1 MKKKLIFLLAILMI
15 IPSFTEIGYA
25 LSFKDEET
33 SKSQENF
40 IDQKFSLREE
50 SFGQSL
56 QAQKLDDGAGLENL
70 RETSSAKMRKPAS
83 DEEFTA
89 FVKEANGSN
98 SIKSSNKTGKFTIT
112 FPAMS
117 LKTSK
122 ESEKTYQITLADASI
137 VNSID
142 DKIIADND
150 QILSVEI
157 RDRTTNSS
165 VGTVKVVKENGKI
178 IVKYIFN
185 QNDAEVTYTTGSLSL
200 DLETKETNSDSY
212 TLLPGSTSEV
222 SVNFY
227 GFELE
232 DPTYT
237 QDIKSATAKV
247 SKKDGYQLGTIS
259 VSGVPEEKVDVV
271 APTGNKDGDYKF
283 NLKDGKD
290 YANFKAT
297 FSDGIGSQEKSI
309 ELGVKPGTKPT
320 YSAEVSS
327 KFEIEGD
334 KLVASVSL
342 TKDSKEGAPELP
354 DTIEITSFNLTNGV
368 IKDIAEENRLK
379 INDNR
384 FVATNEAKS
393 QYKLNDNTKIPLNG
407 TDGTE
412 NNTKVYK
419 LEIPVDQW
427 MTYKNDYKFLS
438 TSWSFNYNYG
448 EIKTKTVSGTISFPK
463 EEINLK
469 HTAKVAPSADTGEN
483 FLYESLEIRPANG
496 KTLPDGFKI
505 KISDREVL
513 FPENVKS
520 NNKFELSGE
529 NVKKKDP
536 WIGYDIK
543 GDKEYT
549 YNGGDER
556 YQIVRVDEKN
566 DNGEAT
572 GNFHYIIEWK
582 TKVDKLPN
590 NYRPY
595 GNPGA
600 RSKTK
605 FTYTYEGKSITST
618 TNDRISFFQIVEK
631 PSEKVQIDQK
641 TNNKGERITRWAI
654 VFNRDR
660 RNKAVVEIEDSIK
673 HGSLVDGSLKY
684 YFIKPDENISLKAE
698 DIKKLLNG
706 KEGNEVG
713 KDPKYAK
720 PYYSLDK
727 TQDGEDRFVIKFGDH
742 SDTLKNKMAE
752 IYAKHRNKSYPSEN
766 DRKKAANIEIIQYLF
781 KDYVYMDPEVGTEI
795 KSNGKYFT
803 DTKQDIKDLRNF
815 PNLSFLIEKDLDE
828 SSKVPFTTLTNSY
841 VVLEKTKKADQE
853 HRGLYET
860 TFTPEEKSDALIVTY
875 ETKSNTK
882 PETNKFKAKTLSK
895 YPNLY
900 IVEPRLDN
908 DGNYPKF
915 DLDNFA
921 SENETG
927 EETGQ
932 NTQKE
937 LYPVAKH
944 SFIDDDMTQIKNG
957 VLANIRG
964 SYCGEIEISDSA
976 NMTHGE
982 IEDKYTGL
990 KLVRFKLD
998 DFNDEIDKLKAANS
1012 RDTSESEEKYNKR
1025 IYNTFIENYIK
1036 GKGESPKGE
1045 EVRFTPSDNNRI
1057 ISFKTGVDVKN
1068 FEKNRYVYLFT
1079 YNMDASYNFS
1089 KSGTGTLK
1097 ATINNTASVTYDKGM
1112 TLTAT
1117 SKVKR
1122 PDFLTKEDI
1131 TPDTEAK
1138 TSGEKTYRLSFDF
1151 SDYQL
1156 KDMSQIKITD
1166 SFGDNDEFVEIKS
1179 QVLKGPLKVKTDP
1192 TAADQ
1197 YENLPQG
1204 VSRERTGKVFTVKSD
1219 GDLSGKKFSIIY
1231 TVKMDL
1237 SKIYKG
1243 EQGNK
1248 TIYNTASAVI
1258 ENKNTPPQT
1267 IKESARATT
1276 EVQYGEFLTKSVNT
1290 WKTNANEDEIKEF
1303 KKSTKRHY
1311 KLNFSLKNKDFLKD
1325 AKTLEVK
1332 DTFSAYHDLVEYDD
1346 ITLSGN
1352 DTTNLSVKVKS
1363 KGNKEILFEV
1373 TKNNESVRFPDEFA
1387 LEYDVILKNADIVK
1401 KASGE
1406 EKNKKEASL
1415 TNEATAV
1422 FTSDKASYMQKAKA
1436 TTQVL
1441 AGPLEVE
1448 IQKFTINLEKVL
1460 PQRIIGKDKNND
1472 IYKPIDYSKIS
1483 FQLKG
1488 KYKVTDNGADVE
1500 KDYDSK
1506 KLQVSSD
1513 GSLILDKIPFN
1524 GEYSLK
1530 ETVDKKSDYE
1540 PLKNEVKFR
1549 VSADGKEITFEDRSL
1564 EKDKAE
1570 VTSINNIS
1578 YSGDDC
1584 LKGKYDIDKK
1594 SGWPFVVKVGL
1605 KIYNELK
1612 PNDEHTLIFRK
1623 VDQNGKPLEDAEFKI
1638 TKEDDTN
1645 FSKSEKS
1652 KADGIVK
1659 FANLP
1664 NGTYKVVETEYA
1676 PGRYEQKATFPIV
1689 FTKDTG
1695 KEYNYGDVE
1704 NKKLTLHNISFI
1716 KAGIQDKGEDNKNII
1731 PLQGAEFK
1739 LMKKGSRDEFSVYQ
1753 TAESDSTGKVTFTK
1767 VPGGSYKIVESKAP
1781 VGYGLPTNRT
1791 VKEEFQVEEDE
1802 DKDYYDWSMD
1812 HEITRKLPPGFDLEF
1827 FTERIEK
1834 KVVENSKIKHKVS
1847 FVKYKEVY
1855 KGNPQPMEGAIFIL
1869 QEKKGDKF
1877 ESIKNGEDFVT
1888 AKSDNNGLVSFD
1900 NLDNKQYQII
1910 EAPAASDDPKIPI
1923 KGPINS
1929 FTDHDVNTN
1938 EIKVPDLTNARD
1950 KALDIKLFTD
1960 DEKIIGGKKV
1970 NSDEKFINYKMRR
1983 GFSFKKLDEALD
1995 EKGKPKA
2002 MKGVT
2007 FKVYRKVDG
2016 KFEDEVYKYLNNSN
2030 PANPEF
2036 KNAVAVSDENGD
2048 VIFKGFE
2055 NGTYKIV
2062 ETRVPGYEEMSFE
2075 IEVSKDGVTFPR
2087 KMIFGKSNIVK
2098 NSYTRHNI
2106 SFKKVD
2112 SVTKAGIEG
2121 AVFKLER
2128 LEKDGKYSLVKDNL
2142 RSDSKGI
2149 VSAGPLLNGE
2159 YKISEVKAPAGYRQR
2174 DLTFKFKLSD
2184 SDLKHLSLKDVEN
2197 EILPKDHPSGSN
2209 KKSSSS
2215 NNKINLLNKK
2225 DHYAYMYGYPDDTF
2239 RPSKSMTRAEA
2250 TAMFGRLLLKRP
2262 NESKE
2267 FKKTYSDV
2275 NKDDWYA
2282 SAITIMTELNIVKG
2296 YEDGSFKPNAP
2307 ITRAEFA
2314 TMASQFDKLNG
2325 GSLNFTDVNT
2335 SHWAYPY
2342 IASAYNKGWI
2352 SGYPDGSFR
2361 PEKSISREEVVSIT
2375 NRMLDRKC
2383 DLDFVEKNK
2392 SILIMFKDNPESSW
2406 SYGDIIEATN
2416 GHEYHRKNGNSIEE
2430 VWERLNHKEFHV

>member
-1 MKKKLIFLLAILMI
+1 M
-15 IPSFTEIGYA
+15 
-25 LSFKDEET
+25 
-33 SKSQENF
+33 
-40 IDQKFSLREE
+40 REE

-56 QAQKLDDGAGLENL
+56 QAQKLDDGEVGENL
-70 RETSSAKMRKPAS
+70 AEPRFATRNASATD
-83 DEEFTA
+83 DELTA
-89 FVKEANGSN
+89 FVEEAQGGNKIN
-98 SIKSSNKTGKFTIT
+98 RSNKEGKFTIV

-122 ESEKTYQITLADASI
+122 DQDGKTYQKTLADASI
-137 VNSID
+137 VKSINSKNIENVTG
-142 DKIIADND
+142 ND
-150 QILSVEI
+150 PIMSLEI
-157 RDRTTNSS
+157 RDRTTNSK
-165 VGTVKVVKENGKI
+165 VGTVQVVKENGNI
-178 IVKYIFN
+178 VVKYIFDKN
-185 QNDAEVTYTTGSLSL
+185 EAEVTYTTGRFSL
-200 DLETKETNSDSY
+200 DLEPKETNDESY
-212 TLLPGSTSEV
+212 ILLPGPSGEV
-222 SVNFY
+222 TVNFY
-227 GFELE
+227 GFNLSE
-232 DPTYT
+232 PTYT
-237 QDIKSATAKV
+237 GDKKSATVKV
-247 SKKDGYQLGTIS
+247 SKKDGYKLGEIS
-259 VSGVPEEKVDVV
+259 VNGVPSNVKH
-271 APTGNKDGDYKF
+271 TTNGNIHTFKLNSGEYAKF
-283 NLKDGKD
+283 N
-290 YANFKAT
+290 AT
-297 FSDGIGSQEKSI
+297 FTDDTGSQEKSI

-320 YSAEVSS
+320 YTPSISS
-327 KFEIEGD
+327 KFEIDGN
-334 KLVASVSL
+334 KLLASVTL
-342 TKDSKEGAPELP
+342 TKDTKEGAPDLP
-354 DTIEITSFNLTNGV
+354 DTIDITSFNLTNGASKIIPESEQ
-368 IKDIAEENRLK
+368 IKFKKDGPLK
-379 INDNR
+379 
-384 FVATNEAKS
+384 S
-393 QYKLNDNTKIPLNG
+393 
-407 TDGTE
+407 TDGGRTYQLKSNQTIE
-412 NNTKVYK
+412 GTSTDEGKTKTYI

-427 MTYKNDYKFLS
+427 MTYKNDYNHLS
-438 TSWSFNYNYG
+438 ASWSFNYNYG
-448 EIKTKTVSGTISFPK
+448 ETKTKTVSGTISFPK
-463 EEINLK
+463 EEINLR

-505 KISDREVL
+505 NISDREVL

-529 NVKKKDP
+529 GVEKKVP

-549 YNGGDER
+549 YNGGDKR
-556 YQIVRVDEKN
+556 YQIVRVDDK
-566 DNGEAT
+566 DGK
-572 GNFHYIIEWK
+572 FHYVIEWK
-582 TKVDKLPN
+582 TKVNKLPN
-590 NYRPY
+590 NYWVY

-605 FTYTYEGKSITST
+605 LTYTYEGKSITAT
-618 TNDRISFFQIVEK
+618 TNERISFFQIVEK
-631 PSEKVQIDQK
+631 PSDKVQIDQK
-641 TNNKGERITRWAI
+641 TENGERITTWAI

-673 HGSLVDGSLKY
+673 HGSLVDNSLKY
-684 YFIKPDENISLKAE
+684 YFIKSNENISLNPE
-698 DIKKLLNG
+698 DIKNLLKG

-713 KDPKYAK
+713 KYPKDAK
-720 PYYSLDK
+720 PYYSLAK

-752 IYAKHRNKSYPSEN
+752 IYAKHDKISYSSKN
-766 DRKKAANIEIIQYLF
+766 DRKKAANIEIIKYLF
-781 KDYVYMDPEVGTEI
+781 KDYVYMTPKVGTEI
-795 KSNGKYFT
+795 KSNGEYFK
-803 DTKQDIKDLRNF
+803 DTKQDINDLRNF

-841 VVLEKTKKADQE
+841 VLLKKTQKADQE
-853 HRGLYET
+853 RRGLYKT
-860 TFTPEEKSDALIVTY
+860 TFDPEEKSDALIVTY

-882 PETNKFKAKTLSK
+882 PEINKFKSKMLRK

-900 IVEPRLDN
+900 IVEPRLEK

-957 VLANIRG
+957 VLANIKG
-964 SYCGEIEISDSA
+964 SYCDEIDISDSA
-976 NMTHGE
+976 TIWRGK
-982 IEDKYTGL
+982 IGDKYTGL

-998 DFNDEIDKLKAANS
+998 DFDVAISKLKKEKTQEEN
-1012 RDTSESEEKYNKR
+1012 ESEEAYNKR
-1025 IYNTFIENYIK
+1025 IYKTFIENYIK
-1036 GKGESPKGE
+1036 GKEESPKGE
-1045 EVRFTPSDNNRI
+1045 EVNFKPSDNNKSI
-1057 ISFKTGVDVKN
+1057 NFKTGVDAKN
-1068 FEKNRYVYLFT
+1068 FKENRYVYLFT
-1079 YNMDASYNFS
+1079 YNMDASYAFS
-1089 KSGTGTLK
+1089 KSGKENAK
-1097 ATINNTASVTYDKGM
+1097 ATINNTASVMYDKAM

-1117 SKVKR
+1117 SKIVK

-1131 TPDTEAK
+1131 TSDTEAK

-1151 SDYQL
+1151 SEYQL
-1156 KDMSQIKITD
+1156 KNMSEIKITD
-1166 SFGDNDEFVEIKS
+1166 SFGSNDEFVEIKS
-1179 QVLKGPLKVKTDP
+1179 QKLKGPLKAKTDP

-1204 VSRERTGKVFTVKSD
+1204 VSLEGTGKVFTVKSD

-1248 TIYNTASAVI
+1248 YITNTASAVI
-1258 ENKNTPPQT
+1258 ENKNTPLQT
-1267 IKESARATT
+1267 IKESASATT
-1276 EVQYGEFLTKSVNT
+1276 KVQYGEFLTKSVDT
-1290 WKTNANEDEIKEF
+1290 WGAGASEDEIKEF

-1448 IQKFTINLEKVL
+1448 IQKFTINLKKVL
-1460 PQRIIGKDKNND
+1460 PQRIIGKDKYNND

-1530 ETVDKKSDYE
+1530 ETVDQNSDYE

-1652 KADGIVK
+1652 NKYGIVK
-1659 FANLP
+1659 FENLP

-1676 PGRYEQKATFPIV
+1676 PGRYKQKATFPIV

-1695 KEYNYGDVE
+1695 KEYNYGDVKNE
-1704 NKKLTLHNISFI
+1704 KLTLHEISFI
-1716 KAGIQDKGEDNKNII
+1716 KAEIQNKGEVTENKI
-1731 PLQGAEFK
+1731 LLRGAEFK
-1739 LMKKGSRDEFSVYQ
+1739 LMKKGSRGEFSVYQ
-1753 TAESDSTGKVTFTK
+1753 NAESDSNGKVTFTK

-1802 DKDYYDWSMD
+1802 DKDYYDWSRD
-1812 HEITRKLPPGFDLEF
+1812 HYIIRKMPPHSDLES
-1827 FTERIEK
+1827 FTEKIEK

-1869 QEKKGDKF
+1869 QEKKGDEF
-1877 ESIKNGEDFVT
+1877 ESIKNGDDFVT

-1910 EAPAASDDPKIPI
+1910 EAPAASDDPKSPI
-1923 KGPINS
+1923 EGPLNS

-1938 EIKVPDLTNARD
+1938 VIKVPDLTNARD

-1970 NSDEKFINYKMRR
+1970 NSDEKFINYKMRKD
-1983 GFSFKKLDEALD
+1983 FSFKKLDEALD

-2002 MKGVT
+2002 MKGVI
-2007 FKVYRKVDG
+2007 FKAYRKVDG
-2016 KFEDEVYKYLNNSN
+2016 KFEDEVYRYLNNSN

-2075 IEVSKDGVTFPR
+2075 IGVSKDEVTFPR
-2087 KMIFGKSNIVK
+2087 EMTDGKSNIVK

-2209 KKSSSS
+2209 KKSSAS

-2314 TMASQFDKLNG
+2314 TMASQFDKLSG

>member
-1 MKKKLIFLLAILMI
+1 MA
-15 IPSFTEIGYA
+15 
-25 LSFKDEET
+25 
-33 SKSQENF
+33 QEV
-40 IDQKFSLREE
+40 
-50 SFGQSL
+50 
-56 QAQKLDDGAGLENL
+56 
-70 RETSSAKMRKPAS
+70 RK
-83 DEEFTA
+83 
-89 FVKEANGSN
+89 
-98 SIKSSNKTGKFTIT
+98 
-112 FPAMS
+112 
-117 LKTSK
+117 
-122 ESEKTYQITLADASI
+122 
-137 VNSID
+137 
-142 DKIIADND
+142 
-150 QILSVEI
+150 
-157 RDRTTNSS
+157 
-165 VGTVKVVKENGKI
+165 
-178 IVKYIFN
+178 
-185 QNDAEVTYTTGSLSL
+185 
-200 DLETKETNSDSY
+200 
-212 TLLPGSTSEV
+212 
-222 SVNFY
+222 
-227 GFELE
+227 
-232 DPTYT
+232 
-237 QDIKSATAKV
+237 
-247 SKKDGYQLGTIS
+247 
-259 VSGVPEEKVDVV
+259 
-271 APTGNKDGDYKF
+271 
-283 NLKDGKD
+283 
-290 YANFKAT
+290 
-297 FSDGIGSQEKSI
+297 KSI

-320 YSAEVSS
+320 YSAGFSS
-327 KFEIEGD
+327 KFEIDGY
-334 KLVASVSL
+334 KLLASVTL
-342 TKDSKEGAPELP
+342 TKDTKEGAPDLP
-354 DTIEITSFNLTNGV
+354 DTIDITSFTLTNGASKIIQESEQ
-368 IKDIAEENRLK
+368 IKFKEEGPLK
-379 INDNR
+379 
-384 FVATNEAKS
+384 S
-393 QYKLNDNTKIPLNG
+393 
-407 TDGTE
+407 TDGGRTYQLKSNKTIE
-412 NNTKVYK
+412 GTSTDEGKTKTYI
-419 LEIPVDQW
+419 LEIPVDKW
-427 MTYKNDYKFLS
+427 MTYKNDYNHLS
-438 TSWSFNYNYG
+438 ASWSFNYNYG
-448 EIKTKTVSGTISFPK
+448 ETKTKTVSGTIPFPK
-463 EEINLK
+463 EEITLT
-469 HTAKVAPSADTGEN
+469 HSAKVAPSADTGEN

-496 KTLPDGFKI
+496 KTLTDGFTI

-529 NVKKKDP
+529 GVEKKDP

-543 GDKEYT
+543 GDKIDDENPKGYREYT
-549 YNGGDER
+549 YNGSDKK
-556 YQIVRVDEKN
+556 YQIVKVNEKN
-566 DNGEAT
+566 EQGQKT
-572 GNFHYIIEWK
+572 GNFHYVIEWK
-582 TKVDKLPN
+582 TKVNKLPN

-595 GNPGA
+595 GYPGA
-600 RSKTK
+600 KSKIK
-605 FTYTYEGKSITST
+605 CTYTYEGKSITST
-618 TNDRISFFQIVEK
+618 TNERISFFQIVEK
-631 PSEKVQIDQK
+631 PSEKVQIDQR
-641 TNNKGERITRWAI
+641 TENGERITRWAI

-698 DIKKLLNG
+698 DIKNLL
-706 KEGNEVG
+706 KDKKGNEVG
-713 KDPKYAK
+713 KYPKDAK
-720 PYYSLDK
+720 PYYSLAK

-752 IYAKHRNKSYPSEN
+752 IYAKHDKISYPSKN
-766 DRKKAANIEIIQYLF
+766 DRKKAANIEIIKYLF
-781 KDYVYMDPEVGTEI
+781 KDYVYMTPKVGTEI
-795 KSNGKYFT
+795 KSNGEYFK
-803 DTKQDIKDLRNF
+803 DTNQDIADLRNF

-841 VVLEKTKKADQE
+841 VLLKKTQKSDQE
-853 HRGLYET
+853 HKGIYET
-860 TFTPEEKSDALIVTY
+860 TFDPEEKSDALIVTY

-882 PETNKFKAKTLSK
+882 PEINKFKSKMLRK

-900 IVEPRLDN
+900 IVEPRLEK
-908 DGNYPKF
+908 DGNYPEF

-957 VLANIRG
+957 VLANIKG
-964 SYCGEIEISDSA
+964 SYCEEIEISDTA
-976 NMTHGE
+976 YMTNGN
-982 IEDKYTGL
+982 IGDKYTGL

-1089 KSGTGTLK
+1089 KSGTLK

-1179 QVLKGPLKVKTDP
+1179 QVLKGPLKAKTDP
-1192 TAADQ
+1192 TETDQ
-1197 YENLPQG
+1197 YKAAPQELTLK
-1204 VSRERTGKVFTVKSD
+1204 RDGKVFTVTSD
-1219 GDLSGKKFSIIY
+1219 GDLSGKKFTIIY
-1231 TVKMDL
+1231 SVKMDL

-1248 TIYNTASAVI
+1248 YITNTASAVI
-1258 ENKNTPPQT
+1258 ENTNIPPQT
-1267 IKESARATT
+1267 IKESASATT
-1276 EVQYGEFLTKSVNT
+1276 DVQYGEFLKKSVDK
-1290 WKTNANEDEIKEF
+1290 WADNAKDDEIKEF

-1311 KLNFSLKNKDFLKD
+1311 KLTFSLKGKEFLKN
-1325 AKTLEVK
+1325 AKTLEIK
-1332 DTFSAYHDLVEYDD
+1332 DTFSNYHYLVEYDD
-1346 ITLSGN
+1346 IKLSGN
-1352 DTTNLSVKVKS
+1352 GTANLKMKVKS
-1363 KGNKEILFEV
+1363 KGKKEILFEV
-1373 TKNNESVRFPDEFA
+1373 TKNSESEKFPDEFA

-1401 KASGE
+1401 KAEKEKKAGGE
-1406 EKNKKEASL
+1406 EKNKEGASL

-1422 FTSDKASYMQKAKA
+1422 FTSDKASYMQKARA

-1460 PQRIIGKDKNND
+1460 PQRIIGKAKNNSD
-1472 IYKPIDYSKIS
+1472 IYAPLDYSKIS
-1483 FQLKG
+1483 FQLTG
-1488 KYKVTDNGADVE
+1488 KYWVTENGAAVE
-1500 KDYDSK
+1500 KEYDSK
-1506 KLQVSSD
+1506 ELQVSSD

-1524 GEYSLK
+1524 GEYTLK
-1530 ETVDKKSDYE
+1530 ENVDQTSDYKA
-1540 PLKNEVKFR
+1540 LKKQVKFT
-1549 VSADGKEITFEDRSL
+1549 VSADGKEITFVDGKP
-1564 EKDKAE
+1564 EKDKLE
-1570 VTSINNIS
+1570 ITSINNIS
-1578 YSGDDC
+1578 YSDNNRF
-1584 LKGKYDIDKK
+1584 KEQYDIDKK

-1605 KIYNELK
+1605 KVYNELK
-1612 PNDEHTLIFRK
+1612 SNDKHTLIFRK
-1623 VDQNGKPLEDAEFKI
+1623 VDQNGNPLRGAEFAI
-1638 TKEDDTN
+1638 TKNYNGADRVIDTA
-1645 FSKSEKS
+1645 FSDKN
-1652 KADGIVK
+1652 GIVK
-1659 FANLP
+1659 FENLP
-1664 NGTYKVVETEYA
+1664 NGTYKVVETAHA
-1676 PGRYEQKATFPIV
+1676 PGRYKEKASFPIV

-1695 KEYNYGDVE
+1695 KEYNYGDVKNE
-1704 NKKLTLHNISFI
+1704 KLTLHEISFI
-1716 KAGIQDKGEDNKNII
+1716 KAEIQNKGEVTENKI
-1731 PLQGAEFK
+1731 LLRGAEFK
-1739 LMKKGSRDEFSVYQ
+1739 LMKKGSRGEFSVYQ
-1753 TAESDSTGKVTFTK
+1753 NAESDSNGKVTFTK

-1802 DKDYYDWSMD
+1802 DKDYYDWSRD
-1812 HEITRKLPPGFDLEF
+1812 HYIIRKMPPHSDLESF
-1827 FTERIEK
+1827 KEKIEK

-1869 QEKKGDKF
+1869 QEKNGNKF
-1877 ESIKNGEDFVT
+1877 ESIKNGDDFVT
-1888 AKSDNNGLVSFD
+1888 ARSDKNGLVSFD

-1923 KGPINS
+1923 KGSLNS

-1938 EIKVPDLTNARD
+1938 VIKVPDLTNARD
-1950 KALDIKLFTD
+1950 KALDIKLFTY

-1970 NSDEKFINYKMRR
+1970 NSDEKFINYKMRKD
-1983 GFSFKKLDEALD
+1983 FSFKKLDEALD

-2002 MKGVT
+2002 MKGVI
-2007 FKVYRKVDG
+2007 FKAYRKVDG
-2016 KFEDEVYKYLNNSN
+2016 KFEDEVYRYLNNSN

-2075 IEVSKDGVTFPR
+2075 IGVSKDGVTFPR
-2087 KMIFGKSNIVK
+2087 EMTDGKSNIVK

-2209 KKSSSS
+2209 KKSSAS

-2314 TMASQFDKLNG
+2314 TMASQFDKLSG